1 MRTVDLIGHKRAG
14 GEHAPAEIDSLVSGY
29 VGGTL
34 PDYQMAAWLMA
45 VVWHGLTDAE
55 TFALTGAMVASGD
68 VLDLSA
74 LPGVPVDK
82 HSTGGVGDKTTL
94 AVVPIL
100 AAAGVP
106 VAKMSGRG
114 LGHTGGT
121 LDKLD
126 SIPGLRTQLTLGEIM
141 AQVQSVGACV
151 VAQTETLVPADRKLY
166 ALRDATSTV
175 ENVSLI
181 AASIMS
187 KKIAGGSRAVV
198 LDVKVGGGA
207 FMKTL
212 ADARQLAQL
221 MIAIGAAHGQKV
233 CAVLT
238 DMDTPLGFAV
248 GNRLEVREVVSLLKG
263 DADPRLLSIV
273 LTLSGAGFVLAGLS
287 DTLDAGRELAQ
298 AQITSGAALSKLRE
312 LVSAQ
317 GGDPAFLDT
326 PNPAPL
332 LEVRTARSGFVTRIN
347 ALAIGEAAMRVG
359 AGRATKDDAI
369 DPDAGVVLRV
379 TVGQR
384 VQAGDVLAHV
394 WARDGDT
401 ARAVHHDLL
410 SAVTVEDAPPP
421 DAPLVLETLGL

>member
-14 GEHAPAEIDSLVSGY
+14 GEHTPAEIDWLVRGY
-29 VGGTL
+29 VDGTI

-45 VVWHGLTDAE
+45 VVWRGLTDRE
-55 TFALTGAMVASGD
+55 TFTLTGAMVASGD

-126 SIPGLRTQLTLGEIM
+126 SIPGFRTQLTTEEIL
-141 AQVQSVGACV
+141 AQVGSVGACV
-151 VAQTETLVPADRKLY
+151 VAQTDALVPADRKLY

-187 KKIAGGSRAVV
+187 KKIAGGAKAVV

-212 ADARQLAQL
+212 ADARQLAEL
-221 MIAIGAAHGQKV
+221 MIAIGAAHGQKM
-233 CAVLT
+233 CAVLSG
-238 DMDTPLGFAV
+238 MDAPLGFAV

-263 DADPRLLSIV
+263 DADPRLLSLV
-273 LTLSGAGFVLAGLS
+273 RTLSGAGFHLAGLS
-287 DTLDAGRELAQ
+287 DTLEDGRTLAQ

-312 LVSAQ
+312 LVTAQ
-317 GGDPAFLDT
+317 GGDPTFLDT
-326 PNPAPL
+326 SNPSPTS
-332 LEVRTARSGFVTRIN
+332 EVRAARAGFVTRLD

-359 AGRATKDDAI
+359 AGRATKNDAI
-369 DPDAGVVLRV
+369 DPDAGIVLRV
-379 TVGQR
+379 SVGQNIE
-384 VQAGDVLAHV
+384 AGDILAHV
-394 WARDGDT
+394 WARDGDM
-401 ARAVHHDLL
+401 ACAVVPDLL
-410 SAVTVEDAPPP
+410 AAVTMGDAPLP
-421 DAPLVLETLGL
+421 DVPLVLETLGL